1 MGWPNSE
8 SVYDHWNIVTGSLPS
23 INYIDFET
31 IKDEYHFVFIYMSSF
46 YPIDLSLLNY
56 TTPVDLVYSNY
67 RNSTVL

>member
-1 MGWPNSE
+1 MIIEIS
-8 SVYDHWNIVTGSLPS
+8 
-23 INYIDFET
+23 
-31 IKDEYHFVFIYMSSF
+31 KDEYHFVFIYMSSF